1 MPISSENFETV
12 VLHSGYCRDPSFGDR
27 GGLSG
32 STAFS
37 EAAIA
42 NTRDGLAGSFAQRSR
57 R

>member
-1 MPISSENFETV
+1 MPITSENFETV

-42 NTRDGLAGSFAQRSR
+42 NTRDGRAGSFAQRSR